1 MLQIQRPAHLRR
13 FIVPPHGS
21 GGFLSSSSSLARS
34 SAQVSRSHLSLDSR
48 LSQRG
53 FLIKPTVNQ
62 SRRHAKVRAQLL
74 QVAAPGLSSNPQP
87 SGVPPR
93 GTKHQEDL
101 VIPSSPP
108 LGHGVSRYDIR
119 VVQSPSDCILRS
131 VSPLCRLRSDVSG
144 PPSLTPCVSVV
155 ARQTPPRPC
164 LCQWVRM
171 AEGRPTLCH
180 SDPLTQ
186 AGPGGSLSRYHTD
199 TRSQGGRPRHI
210 RPQAAKRRHRSQNA
224 I

>member
-1 MLQIQRPAHLRR
+1 MTNPNARKHEAAEVIPSSSYPFEGFYRRPALPRR
-13 FIVPPHGS
+13 LP
-21 GGFLSSSSSLARS
+21 R
-34 SAQVSRSHLSLDSR
+34 
-48 LSQRG
+48 
-53 FLIKPTVNQ
+53 
-62 SRRHAKVRAQLL
+62 QLL
-74 QVAAPGLSSNPQP
+74 PSPAPSYSTARALFKP
-87 SGVPPR
+87 STVGGPPR
-93 GTKHQEDL
+93 GTKHQEGL

-171 AEGRPTLCH
+171 AEGRRFH
-180 SDPLTQ
+180 HVKSD
-186 AGPGGSLSRYHTD
+186 
-199 TRSQGGRPRHI
+199 I
-210 RPQAAKRRHRSQNA
+210 
-224 I
+224 